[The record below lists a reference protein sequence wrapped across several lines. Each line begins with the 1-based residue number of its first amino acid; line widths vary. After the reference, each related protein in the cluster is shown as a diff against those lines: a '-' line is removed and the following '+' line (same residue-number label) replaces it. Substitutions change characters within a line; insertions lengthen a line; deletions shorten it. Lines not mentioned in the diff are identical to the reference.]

1 MEFGSDTCC
10 DPPCQTPNNYLK
22 SRIKL
27 LGELA
32 PHYYQYKSR
41 KKGVKR
47 GKYPTRMP
55 SSISVGETFSPNPT
69 TNCNT
74 KRKKPIKK

>member
-1 MEFGSDTCC
+1 
-10 DPPCQTPNNYLK
+10 
-22 SRIKL
+22 

-41 KKGVKR
+41 KKEVKR